1 MKNCDIC
8 NNSDNLHYRVKSN
21 KYKTWIFCCK
31 VCWKIISKHEKYCY
45 GGTRKSGWNKSNTQI

>member
-45 GGTRKSGWNKSNTQI
+45 GGTRKSG